1 MYSSYKLAF
10 MNKKLLIYHLKGIEN
25 YYSIIS
31 ICKLMNIELYEIE
44 DHMIHLK
51 IKDLLN
57 KKVKKRKNK
66 SLAMP
71 LIVFSGFTPENIDNL
86 LNALKNGNVPFIPL
100 KASVTATNLNW
111 SFEQLY
117 EHILKEYQQV
127 VQKQFKL

>member
-1 MYSSYKLAF
+1 

>member
-1 MYSSYKLAF
+1 
-10 MNKKLLIYHLKGIEN
+10 MNKKLLIYHLKDIEN
-25 YYSIIS
+25 YHSIIS
-31 ICKLMNIELYEIE
+31 VCKLMNIELYEIE
-44 DHMIHLK
+44 DNMIHLK

-71 LIVFSGFTPENIDNL
+71 MIIFSGFTSENIDIL

-117 EHILKEYQQV
+117 RHIFEEYQQV
-127 VQKQFKL
+127 VKKQFKL

>member
-1 MYSSYKLAF
+1 
-10 MNKKLLIYHLKGIEN
+10 MNKKLLIYHLKDIEN

>member
-1 MYSSYKLAF
+1 

-117 EHILKEYQQV
+117 EHILNEYQQV

>member
-1 MYSSYKLAF
+1 

-100 KASVTATNLNW
+100 KASVTATNLKW